1 MLPKDNNNQ
10 SGPSLIWAIKT
21 AFNNYQIMIDK
32 YEQLLLEIS
41 ALNTFIT
48 EKLEEV
54 NTKLEKIPD
63 SYTLINL
70 DGKISTIS
78 EKLTKMIL
86 VVTIV
91 GGIGITTYI
100 WINHNID
107 TRIAI
112 AMEKITE
119 KIVTMT
125 QHEQTKSDKKLYI
138 IDANGNRI
146 PILIDQNNVE
156 NKNNSHQK

>member
-1 MLPKDNNNQ
+1 MLPKDDNNQ

-41 ALNTFIT
+41 ALNTIVT

-78 EKLTKMIL
+78 DKLTKMIL

-107 TRIAI
+107 ARIAT

-119 KIVTMT
+119 KITT
-125 QHEQTKSDKKLYI
+125 RIQHEQSKSDEKLYI

-156 NKNNSHQK
+156 NKKISQQK

>member
-41 ALNTFIT
+41 ALNTIVT

-78 EKLTKMIL
+78 DKLTKMIL

-107 TRIAI
+107 ARIAT

-119 KIVTMT
+119 KIITRT
-125 QHEQTKSDKKLYI
+125 QHEQSKSDEKLYI

-156 NKNNSHQK
+156 NKKNSQQK